1 MSIIDIMWKTIKE
14 ELQFFFRSIIR
25 FVFLRDFYRLIITII
40 NYDHDIVIVRMIYI
54 MQLITKWFVDEDVW
68 L

>member
-14 ELQFFFRSIIR
+14 EFKFFFRSIFC
-25 FVFLRDFYRLIITII
+25 FVLLRDFYRLIITII
-40 NYDHDIVIVRMIYI
+40 NYDHDTVIVRMIYI
-54 MQLITKWFVDEDVW
+54 MQLITKWFIDEDVW